1 MENISYH
8 GTSREKSL
16 SVINGID
23 LSMGRGELG
32 KGFYTGTSIAM
43 AKIWAE
49 RKFGSNA
56 AIVEFEIDKSK
67 FILLEGHVIGLRER
81 LLIFWNK
88 LKDKKITTSH
98 TFGKDYVIA
107 PFATNDVGHQI
118 KFESPKAAEELNNSK
133 KVIY

>member
-8 GTSREKSL
+8 GTSKEKSF
-16 SVINGID
+16 SVIKGID
-23 LSMGRGELG
+23 LSLGRGELG

-43 AKIWAE
+43 AKIWAKQ
-49 RKFGSNA
+49 RFGSNGVV
-56 AIVEFEIDKSK
+56 IEFEIDKSK
-67 FILLEGHVIGLRER
+67 FVLLEGHVIGSRKGV
-81 LLIFWNK
+81 LIFWNK
-88 LKDKKITTSH
+88 LKENKTTTSH

-118 KFESPKAAEELNNSK
+118 KFESKKAAEELNNSK